1 MPNVELSV
9 SEAAKQ
15 LKVSPDTIRR
25 WDKKGLIRSKR
36 SESNYRLFNLKDLQS
51 YHNQITG
58 ESVRKTFKVLKRK

>member
-25 WDKKGLIRSKR
+25 WDKRGLIPSRRSKI
-36 SESNYRLFNLKDLQS
+36 NYRLFQFYIERLMAKFGK
-51 YHNQITG
+51 IFG
-58 ESVRKTFKVLKRK
+58 F